1 MMQLP
6 IYFDYNATTPVD
18 PRVLEAMLPFYT
30 VHFGNAA
37 RKNHVF
43 GWQADDAVTIA
54 REQIAAFIHANAN
67 EIIFTSGATESVN
80 LALKGIAE
88 SYALKGNHIITLT
101 TEHKAVLDTCKRLE
115 QKGIAVTYLPVQL
128 NGLVNLSDLEAAI
141 QPNTILIAVMYA
153 NNEIGVIQ
161 NIAAISAIAKQ
172 HNVLFFSDATQA
184 VGKIPVNVLQDGIDV
199 MAFSAHKIYG
209 PKGVGALY
217 VRRKNPRVKLMSQM
231 DGGGHEKGM
240 RSGTLNV
247 PGIVGFGKA
256 AEICQQQME
265 QDAANT
271 AYLRNKLEAA
281 LLQLKG
287 TIINGSVEHRLP
299 HVSNVSFKNRDG
311 DALLRAFN
319 KHIAVSSGS
328 ACTSATLQ
336 PSHVLKA
343 IGVPD
348 DLALSSVR
356 FSLGRFTTET
366 EVDTAIQLIEKTL
379 QQMPTI

>member
-1 MMQLP
+1 
-6 IYFDYNATTPVD
+6 
-18 PRVLEAMLPFYT
+18 LEELLPFYT

-80 LALKGIAE
+80 LALKGIVE

-101 TEHKAVLDTCKRLE
+101 TEHKAVLDTCKRLD

-172 HNVLFFSDATQA
+172 HNVLFFTDAKQA

-209 PKGVGALY
+209 PKGVRALF
-217 VRRKNPRVKLMSQM
+217 VRRKNPRVKLMCQM
-231 DGGGHEKGM
+231 DGGGHEKGV

-356 FSLGRFTTET
+356 FSLGRLTAET
-366 EVDTAIQLIEKTL
+366 
-379 QQMPTI
+379 